1 MNEYKFSYEVLE
13 NDAMLKAEDRALLLK
28 ARSVTVEA
36 YAPYSGFFVGAAAL
50 LANGQ
55 IVTGTN
61 QENASFPVGIC
72 AERVLLS
79 AVTSLHKDIAIH
91 TIAISYKKKFG
102 ESDSPISPCGICRQS
117 LVEFEN
123 RFKSPVRLIL
133 SGQQGKVFI
142 LGSASFLLP
151 LSFGS
156 KDLG

>member
-1 MNEYKFSYEVLE
+1 VNEYKFSYEVLE

-61 QENASFPVGIC
+61 QENASFPAGIC

>member
-1 MNEYKFSYEVLE
+1 VNEYKFSYEVLE